1 MNTDDDDPPPPHT
14 QVQEVL
20 EAMQADSGVELQ
32 MLKVDGGMTEN
43 DLLMQFQVWMD
54 GWVDGV
60 VVIIR

>member
-1 MNTDDDDPPPPHT
+1 
-14 QVQEVL
+14 VQEVL

-54 GWVDGV
+54 GW
-60 VVIIR
+60 I